1 MSNRI
6 GKQTFFGALL
16 FSSIKKKILLIISIL
31 VMAIFLLAFLTFWS
45 VDTLS
50 ILTRITTM
58 ERTHSFLMK
67 TAQADYFL
75 YLIKSD
81 EKLYDSY
88 TEKFNTAI
96 SYANTFSSLKQIMKE
111 KSGNDLDSYLISV
124 FSELNEKNVS
134 VFISRVSLL
143 MWHPLVKSL
152 IDTAQLAAESE
163 REFSETVEII
173 HNTKEQSEKID
184 LTDKLTLINTEIA
197 QFSDNFSI
205 GVNKLSDFVV
215 GLVKIA
221 VFAVTIL
228 LIILSVFISLLIS
241 KKITTSISHV
251 LADLK
256 KLSQSDFSNEVVQTS
271 FDEIGVISNYTEDV
285 RLSLGKI
292 ISEIKSH
299 SQLNNDNMKKLS
311 HAMNNSKDSASV
323 INTISGNVKNLIINQ
338 STVVTEVS
346 ATIEEIVR
354 TIENQDLKINSQAT
368 SVTESSIAIEDMMEN
383 IRSIAKN
390 LNNSS
395 KEFDSLQSVVA
406 IGNSNVDQLKV
417 MVGVLLNQSQSVVEA
432 NNTIKSI
439 ASQTN
444 LLAMNAAIEAAHAGD
459 SGKGFAVV
467 ALEIRKLAEI
477 SNQQSKVISESLT
490 QFKKSIDSASLISN
504 ETSNSFDVI
513 VKSVEAV
520 TNIEREIKTSLDVQA
535 TGSNKILK
543 ALKNISQTTE
553 EVHTGSNEMLVGSKA
568 VLQEIAGLVDVTENV
583 KNDTIN
589 VSAKIEEVKNTINQS
604 FDILKENIESIK
616 IIDEKISLFKV

>member
-1 MSNRI
+1 
-6 GKQTFFGALL
+6 
-16 FSSIKKKILLIISIL
+16 
-31 VMAIFLLAFLTFWS
+31 
-45 VDTLS
+45 
-50 ILTRITTM
+50 
-58 ERTHSFLMK
+58 
-67 TAQADYFL
+67 
-75 YLIKSD
+75 
-81 EKLYDSY
+81 
-88 TEKFNTAI
+88 
-96 SYANTFSSLKQIMKE
+96 
-111 KSGNDLDSYLISV
+111 
-124 FSELNEKNVS
+124 
-134 VFISRVSLL
+134 